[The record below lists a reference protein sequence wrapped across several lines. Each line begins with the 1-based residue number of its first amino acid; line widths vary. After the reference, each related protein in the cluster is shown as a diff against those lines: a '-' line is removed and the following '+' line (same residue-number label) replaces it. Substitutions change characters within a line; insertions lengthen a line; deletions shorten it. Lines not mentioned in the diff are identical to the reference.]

1 MISLRFLGTGGLG
14 SVRVRNKLSKEY
26 RRFSSL
32 LIDEKIIID
41 PSEDVFELIE
51 SFKLDDLLDGVT
63 DVLITHSHP
72 DHFSVSAIEKLAER
86 KSIRVYA
93 SASVKQD
100 VIGLKNVE
108 YREIY
113 SFALQKIGD
122 FSVLPLPSN
131 HFSDSK
137 DEVALNFL
145 LERDEKTVF
154 YGLDGAFI
162 NPLAFEILKEVKLSA
177 VILDCALGLEPY
189 SSASVN
195 HNNLCAVFA
204 IRDIL
209 LASGSA
215 SETTKFVISHIPT
228 SKKAAIHD
236 ALVTAIGDIPIKV
249 AYDGYYIAI

>member
-1 MISLRFLGTGGLG
+1 MPNLA
-14 SVRVRNKLSKEY
+14 SVILQYWCTE
-26 RRFSSL
+26 L
-32 LIDEKIIID
+32 IID

-86 KSIRVYA
+86 KLIRVYA

-131 HFSDSK
+131 HFADSK

-145 LERDEKTVF
+145 IERDGKTLF

-162 NPLAFEILKEVKLSA
+162 NPLAFEILKEVKTISYLNVVSGAGNRGNESA
-177 VILDCALGLEPY
+177 YKDYILRRLNGE
-189 SSASVN
+189 
-195 HNNLCAVFA
+195 
-204 IRDIL
+204 
-209 LASGSA
+209 
-215 SETTKFVISHIPT
+215 K
-228 SKKAAIHD
+228 
-236 ALVTAIGDIPIKV
+236 
-249 AYDGYYIAI
+249 